1 MFYPLIPA
9 LETESCATA
18 RQSQSWL
25 RMATLLLC
33 LGAWLSVALA
43 QSSARSQDIFERPP
57 SPAPPQQVDQ
67 QPAEEQ
73 TQEQVDRPIAERLP
87 EEPALDQN
95 QDQAQGLDAQ
105 RVEGAAGAQDAPGAE
120 QALPRIA
127 VDGVFEGDAV
137 LRKKFSNA
145 MLIEVEGPIFGR
157 FHWYLN
163 QRLDLA
169 KRQGVDLIIL
179 RLTSPGGDLEQSLQL
194 ARRLSGI
201 DWATTVAY
209 IPEEAISGGAIIAL
223 GCDRIYMQSG
233 ALIGDAGPIRLRLDG
248 AFEHAE
254 EKIVSYLVGALREV
268 AISQGRP
275 AALAEAMADRTAVV
289 YQATELAT
297 GKQVY
302 LSEKEF
308 NQGDLADKYEL
319 GAAVPEAGQN
329 RFLTLGAARA
339 LQLDLCEGVFASQA
353 DLLAQMSIDSL
364 VTTRLQWVDKIVY
377 TLNRPW
383 ITGLL
388 LILGLVGL
396 YLELAAPGISVAGL
410 GAMFCFGIFF
420 WSHAL
425 GGTSGWLEVL
435 LFVLGIV
442 CLACELFV
450 LPGFGVFGITGLV
463 LVVLSLVMAGQ
474 DFVVPQDA
482 ADWGQLRVNLL
493 IVLGSVFGVLVLLV
507 GQIVLLD
514 SIPGLNR
521 FRLNAPEADMPSAS
535 SVPASSLLGA
545 TASAAP
551 RPPLGTTAI
560 AESDLRPAGKVKW
573 QDHLL
578 DVITEGD
585 YIEAGSPI
593 EILRIEGNRII
604 VRRA

>member
-1 MFYPLIPA
+1 MPYSSILAPA
-9 LETESCATA
+9 VKAGATA
-18 RQSQSWL
+18 HSYQLWQRFSAFSL
-25 RMATLLLC
+25 CALLC
-33 LGAWLSVALA
+33 IGLTQHRASG
-43 QSSARSQDIFERPP
+43 QDIFERPP
-57 SPAPPQQVDQ
+57 APPPRQQADELPTVEPPADEQLNAIEFPESQFESERDQ
-67 QPAEEQ
+67 
-73 TQEQVDRPIAERLP
+73 
-87 EEPALDQN
+87 
-95 QDQAQGLDAQ
+95 DA
-105 RVEGAAGAQDAPGAE
+105 VAQDAVAQDAVAGEDIAGEDIAQQIPAE
-120 QALPRIA
+120 PVI
-127 VDGVFEGDAV
+127 EGDLV
-137 LRKKFSNA
+137 LRENFTTA
-145 MLIEVEGPIFGR
+145 MVIEVDGPIFGR

-169 KRQGVDLIIL
+169 KRQQVDLIIL
-179 RLTSPGGDLEQSLQL
+179 RLTSPGGDLEHSLQL
-194 ARRLSGI
+194 ARRLSAI

-209 IPEEAISGGAIIAL
+209 IPKEAISGGAIIAL

-302 LSEKEF
+302 LSSKEF
-308 NQGDLADKYEL
+308 NEGELADKYEL
-319 GAAVPEAGQN
+319 GPRVPEAGQN
-329 RFLTLGAARA
+329 RFLTVGAARA
-339 LQLDLCEGVFASQA
+339 LELGLSEGVFASQA
-353 DLLAQMSIDSL
+353 DLIGQMSIDSL
-364 VTTRLQWVDKIVY
+364 VTTRLQWVDKLVY

-383 ITGLL
+383 VTGLL
-388 LILGLVGL
+388 LIFGLVGL

-435 LFVLGIV
+435 LFLLGIV

-450 LPGFGVFGITGLV
+450 LPGFGFFGLSGLA
-463 LVVLSLVMAGQ
+463 LVVFSLVMASQ
-474 DFVVPQDA
+474 DFIVPQDA
-482 ADWGQLRVNLL
+482 ADWSQLRVNLL
-493 IVLGSVFGVLVLLV
+493 IVLGAVFGVLALLV

-521 FRLNAPEADMPSAS
+521 FRLTAPAAAAAS
-535 SVPASSLLGA
+535 STIAPTSVLLASTASAAARPSLGA
-545 TASAAP
+545 TA
-551 RPPLGTTAI
+551 TA
-560 AESDLRPAGKVKW
+560 ECDLRPSGKAKW
-573 QDHLL
+573 QDQLL

>member
-1 MFYPLIPA
+1 MSYTPV
-9 LETESCATA
+9 LELSAESCAAPHPNRIGPRIST
-18 RQSQSWL
+18 
-25 RMATLLLC
+25 LC
-33 LGAWLSVALA
+33 LGVLLSMLVTPHWAHA
-43 QSSARSQDIFERPP
+43 QDIFESPP
-57 SPAPPQQVDQ
+57 SPPARQQVDK
-67 QPAEEQ
+67 QPADAQLDELQ
-73 TQEQVDRPIAERLP
+73 TVEHP
-87 EEPALDQN
+87 LDG
-95 QDQAQGLDAQ
+95 DQAQEAL
-105 RVEGAAGAQDAPGAE
+105 AAEDVGQNIPDD
-120 QALPRIA
+120 QVR
-127 VDGVFEGDAV
+127 EGDVV
-137 LRKKFSNA
+137 LSDKFSHA
-145 MLIEVEGPIFGR
+145 LVIEVEGPIFGR

-163 QRLDLA
+163 QRLDYA
-169 KRQGVDLIIL
+169 KRHQVDLIIL
-179 RLTSPGGDLEQSLQL
+179 RLTSPGGDLEHSLQL
-194 ARRLSGI
+194 ARRLAGI

-268 AISQGRP
+268 AVSQGRP

-289 YQATELAT
+289 YQATERAT

-308 NQGDLADKYEL
+308 NEGDLAEKYEL
-319 GAAVPEAGQN
+319 GPRVPEAGQN
-329 RFLTLGAARA
+329 RFLTVGAARA
-339 LQLDLCEGVFASQA
+339 LELGLCEGVFASQA
-353 DLLAQMSIDSL
+353 DLLGQMSIDSL
-364 VTTRLQWVDKIVY
+364 VTTRLQWVDKLVY

-383 ITGLL
+383 VTGLL
-388 LILGLVGL
+388 LIFGLVGL

-435 LFVLGIV
+435 LFLLGIV
-442 CLACELFV
+442 CLAFELFV
-450 LPGFGVFGITGLV
+450 LPGFGIFGLSGLA
-463 LVVLSLVMAGQ
+463 LVVLSLVMASQ
-474 DFVVPQDA
+474 DFIVPQDA
-482 ADWGQLRVNLL
+482 ADWSQLRVNLL
-493 IVLGSVFGVLVLLV
+493 MVLGAVFGVLALLV

-521 FRLNAPEADMPSAS
+521 FRLSAPEVAAPT
-535 SVPASSLLGA
+535 PASAPTSVLL
-545 TASAAP
+545 ASAYSAVP
-551 RPPLGTTAI
+551 QPPLGAAAI
-560 AESDLRPAGKVKW
+560 AESDLRPAGKAKW

-593 EILRIEGNRII
+593 EVLRIEGNRII
-604 VRRA
+604 VRRS